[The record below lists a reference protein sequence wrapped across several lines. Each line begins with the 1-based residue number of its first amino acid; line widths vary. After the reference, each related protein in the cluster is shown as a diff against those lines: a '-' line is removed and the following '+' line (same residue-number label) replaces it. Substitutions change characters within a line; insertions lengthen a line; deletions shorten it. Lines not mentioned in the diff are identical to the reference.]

1 MPATPVGVSELTAY
15 LQELFQSNELLSD
28 IWVEGEVIES
38 TTSRAGHVFF
48 AMGDGDSR
56 LKGVVFRGNAVRQS
70 YLPEA
75 GQSCTVHGSI
85 SVYARDG
92 TYQLYADLVRPA
104 GIGLAALEFELL
116 KQRLSAEGLFD
127 PARKRPIPDQVRTL
141 GVVTSA
147 DGAVWH
153 DIKTVAERR
162 NPMVRIILSPASVQ
176 GESAAQSLTSALK
189 RLVIRS
195 DIDVVIMGRGGG
207 SAADLSAFN
216 DEALAR
222 EVFAS
227 PVPVVSA
234 VGHETDWTLL
244 DLVADVRA
252 PTPSVAAELCTRP
265 IRIELQAMRA
275 DLFRIGNDM
284 SIEFREQLLH
294 LSGIR
299 DRIDLVGPVRLIRT
313 LSDSLARHDTRLNDV
328 MSEAL
333 ARRQHAVRDLVPRVD
348 ASTTSRLDASSG
360 TVRRATDVL
369 NALDPSA
376 TLARGYA
383 SVTNEDTGNVISSVQ
398 DVLIGRVMVTRF
410 QDGSVE
416 SVVNRTYGA
425 QR

>member
-1 MPATPVGVSELTAY
+1 MPANPIGVSELTAY
-15 LQELFQSNELLSD
+15 LQELFNSNDMLSD
-28 IWVEGEVIES
+28 IWIEGEVIES

-48 AMGDGDSR
+48 ALSDGDSR

-85 SVYARDG
+85 AIYGRDG

-116 KQRLSAEGLFD
+116 KQRLGAEGLFD
-127 PARKRPIPDQVRTL
+127 PARKRPIPEKVRTL

-153 DIKTVAERR
+153 DIRTVAERR
-162 NPMVRIILSPASVQ
+162 NPLVRIILSPASVQ
-176 GESAAQSLTSALK
+176 GETAAQSLISALK
-189 RLVIRS
+189 RLVNRS
-195 DIDVVIMGRGGG
+195 DVDVVIIGRGGG
-207 SAADLSAFN
+207 SVTDLSAFN

-227 PVPVVSA
+227 PVTVISA

-265 IRIELQAMRA
+265 ISSDLRAMRA
-275 DLFRIGNDM
+275 DLIRMGNDM
-284 SIEFREQLLH
+284 SMEFREQLLH
-294 LSGIR
+294 LSATR
-299 DRIDLVGPVRLIRT
+299 DRIDLVGPLRLIRT
-313 LSDSLARHDTRLNDV
+313 QSDSRASYDNRLQVV
-328 MSEAL
+328 MNEAQ
-333 ARRQHAVRDLVPRVD
+333 ARRQRAVHDLVPRV
-348 ASTTSRLDASSG
+348 ATSTTTRFGAWSEA
-360 TVRRATDVL
+360 VRRSTDL
-369 NALDPSA
+369 LKALDPSA

-383 SVTNEDTGNVISSVQ
+383 SVTHEDTGNVISSVQ
-398 DVLIGRVMVTRF
+398 DVSIGRMMVTRF
-410 QDGSVE
+410 HDGSVE
-416 SVVNRTYGA
+416 SVVSRTSEA